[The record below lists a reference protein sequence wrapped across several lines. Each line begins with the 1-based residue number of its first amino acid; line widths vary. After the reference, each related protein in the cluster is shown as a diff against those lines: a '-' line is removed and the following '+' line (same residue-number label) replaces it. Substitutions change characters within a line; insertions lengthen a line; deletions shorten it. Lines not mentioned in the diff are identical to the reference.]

1 MTDENL
7 IDVNLKNTKRF
18 LYLILLGF
26 LFLNFLFIGYA
37 YMNHKNEYLDRF
49 KFDAKLFLNSASSVI
64 RAKYLESSR
73 FLEEFI
79 KDSYRFGILVN
90 SSKSFLL
97 SSSLK
102 LGDSLDENSDLFL
115 KSREFSSIDKIFK
128 TIPVAENS
136 LEGIFYIPIGKNV
149 LISNS
154 NFSSLG
160 LKDVRLDPIYSVPV
174 EKNSKY
180 YSRFMRI
187 DGKIYSVVSFPVR
200 DSVATLGVIG
210 ILVCFDE
217 SFDIIENQLYS
228 SLKFSSKDYN
238 FFMLDRN
245 YMPIFLNFNNLKAK
259 SFSTAYSENVLNKV
273 IAYAKKD
280 SSASQ
285 HTFNYESDFY
295 SLSFVKTD
303 DFLIQGL
310 IFNVNS
316 IPIMFKSNWVV
327 FFIFLLSS
335 FAIIFYL
342 CNTFIFS
349 LINDFNRI
357 VNYQKSK
364 SDPFNLEPPLEVKYS
379 SAIISYISSKLDSIS
394 SKSNKSF
401 EKIKFYSEDLNAY
414 LEQIETAMLNTES
427 IDSSVLAYE
436 QLRDT
441 FSRFEKSIIDILR
454 GFESVA
460 DPINDLNKHISEISS
475 NFEENVS
482 FFYTIDKNLEIFN
495 KVATT
500 NSTDIENIKSKVL
513 DLNIVFENVNKNFAD
528 LLSQTNSLQSANKL
542 LVSIS
547 AQTNMLAMNAAIE
560 AAKAGD
566 AGKSFAVVAEEIR
579 KLAINSGKYSKTI
592 KDELKTVDSIIAV
605 INSEID
611 TIYKNFIDIQ
621 DNVDSNFSRHEKV
634 DLTLAK
640 HFKEIGEFKE
650 RYLSHDT
657 KIRDAKNMYKEIFN
671 NHFFVSSKF
680 NNFSQDLKEFKVSKM
695 NLDAISSLQ
704 EYSSLMKSS
713 KDKILKIKELTQK
726 INDEIKDI
734 IF

>member
-18 LYLILLGF
+18 LYLILFGF

-90 SSKSFLL
+90 SSRSFLL

-200 DSVATLGVIG
+200 DSVAILGVIG

-273 IAYAKKD
+273 IAYTKKD

-285 HTFNYESDFY
+285 HTFNYEGDFY
-295 SLSFVKTD
+295 SLNFVKTD

-441 FSRFEKSIIDILR
+441 FSRFEKSIVDILG

-460 DPINDLNKHISEISS
+460 DPINDHNKHMSEISS

-528 LLSQTNSLQSANKL
+528 LLSQTNSLQSVNKL

>member
-18 LYLILLGF
+18 LYLILFGF
-26 LFLNFLFIGYA
+26 LFLNLLFIGYA

-441 FSRFEKSIIDILR
+441 FSRFEKSIVDILR

-460 DPINDLNKHISEISS
+460 DPINDHNKHMSEISS

>member
-7 IDVNLKNTKRF
+7 IDVNLKNTKRV
-18 LYLILLGF
+18 LYLVLFGF
-26 LFLNFLFIGYA
+26 LFLNFLFIGYS
-37 YMNHKNEYLDRF
+37 YMNYKKEYLNRF
-49 KFDAKLFLNSASSVI
+49 QFDARLFLNSVSTVI
-64 RAKYLESSR
+64 KGKYIESSR
-73 FLEEFI
+73 FLEELV

-102 LGDSLDENSDLFL
+102 FGDSLDENSDLFL
-115 KSREFSSIDKIFK
+115 KSREFGSIDKIFK
-128 TIPVAENS
+128 TIPIAENS
-136 LEGIFYIPIGKNV
+136 LEGVFYIPIGKNV
-149 LISNS
+149 LISNAD
-154 NFSSLG
+154 FSSLG
-160 LKDVRLDPIYSVPV
+160 LKDVRSDPIYSVPV

-180 YSRFMRI
+180 YSRYLII

-200 DSVATLGVIG
+200 DSVTTLGVIG
-210 ILVCFDE
+210 MLVCFDD

-228 SLKFSSKDYN
+228 SLKSSNYN

-245 YMPIFLNFNNLKAK
+245 YVPIFSNFNNLKTK
-259 SFSTAYSENVLNKV
+259 SFSKAYSENVLSKA
-273 IAYAKKD
+273 IAYTKKD
-280 SSASQ
+280 VSVSQ
-285 HTFNYESDFY
+285 HTFSYASDFY
-295 SLSFVKTD
+295 SLNFVKTG

-310 IFNVNS
+310 ILNVNS
-316 IPIMFKSNWVV
+316 IPIMFKSNWVL
-327 FFIFLLSS
+327 FFIFLLLS
-335 FAIIFYL
+335 FLIMFYL
-342 CNTFIFS
+342 CNTFVFS

-357 VNYQKSK
+357 VDYQKSK
-364 SDPFNLEPPLEVKYS
+364 SDPFSFESPLEVKYS
-379 SAIISYISSKLDSIS
+379 SAIISYIGSKLDSIS
-394 SKSNKSF
+394 SRSNESF
-401 EKIKFYSEDLNAY
+401 EKIKFYSEDLSGC
-414 LEQIETAMLNTES
+414 LEQIEAAISNTES

-441 FSRFEKSIIDILR
+441 FSKFEKSIVDILK
-454 GFESVA
+454 GFESIT
-460 DPINDLNKHISEISS
+460 DPINDHNKYMSEISS
-475 NFEENVS
+475 KFEENVS
-482 FFYTIDKNLEIFN
+482 FFYSIDKNLEIFN
-495 KVATT
+495 KIATT
-500 NSTDIENIKSKVL
+500 NSADIESIKSKVF

-528 LLSQTNSLQSANKL
+528 LLSQTNSLQSVNKL

-592 KDELKTVDSIIAV
+592 KDELKMVDSIIAV

-621 DNVDSNFSRHEKV
+621 DNVDNNFSRHEKV

-671 NHFFVSSKF
+671 NHFFVSGKF
-680 NNFSQDLKEFKVSKM
+680 NNFSQDLKELKVSKM
-695 NLDAISSLQ
+695 NLDAVSSLQ
-704 EYSSLMKSS
+704 EYSSLIKSS
-713 KDKILKIKELTQK
+713 KGKILKTKELIQK
-726 INDEIKDI
+726 INNEIKDI
-734 IF
+734 LF

>member
-18 LYLILLGF
+18 LYLVLFVFILF
-26 LFLNFLFIGYA
+26 NFLFIGYA
-37 YMNHKNEYLDRF
+37 YINHKNEYLDRF
-49 KFDAKLFLNSASSVI
+49 DLDAKLFLNSVSAVI
-64 RAKYLESSR
+64 KAKYLESSR
-73 FLEEFI
+73 FLEELV

-102 LGDSLDENSDLFL
+102 FGDSLDENSDLFL
-115 KSREFSSIDKIFK
+115 RSREFSSIDKIFK

-136 LEGIFYIPIGKNV
+136 LEGIFFIPIGKNV

-160 LKDVRLDPIYSVPV
+160 LKDIRLDPIYSVPV

-180 YSRFMRI
+180 YSRYMRI

-217 SFDIIENQLYS
+217 PLDIIENQLFS
-228 SLKFSSKDYN
+228 SLKLSSKDYN

-245 YMPIFLNFNNLKAK
+245 YMPIFLNFNNLNSK
-259 SFSTAYSENVLNKV
+259 SFSAAYSDNVLSKV
-273 IAYAKKD
+273 ISYTKKD
-280 SSASQ
+280 SSVTRR
-285 HTFNYESDFY
+285 TFNYASDFY
-295 SLSFVKTD
+295 SLNFVKTD

-316 IPIMFKSNWVV
+316 IPIVFKSNWIV

-335 FAIIFYL
+335 FVIVLYL
-342 CNTFIFS
+342 CNTFVFS

-357 VNYQKSK
+357 VDYQKSK
-364 SDPFNLEPPLEVKYS
+364 SDPFSLEPTLEVKYS
-379 SAIISYISSKLDSIS
+379 STIVSYISSKLDNLSA
-394 SKSNKSF
+394 KSNKSF
-401 EKIKFYSEDLNAY
+401 ENIKFYSKDLNNY
-414 LEQIETAMLNTES
+414 LEQIETTVLNTES

-436 QLRDT
+436 QLKDT
-441 FSRFEKSIIDILR
+441 FSRFEKSIVDILK
-454 GFESVA
+454 GFESVT
-460 DPINDLNKHISEISS
+460 DPINDLNKYILEISS

-482 FFYTIDKNLEIFN
+482 FFYSIDKNLEIFN
-495 KVATT
+495 KVATI
-500 NSTDIENIKSKVL
+500 NSSDIENIKSKVF

-592 KDELKTVDSIIAV
+592 KDELKTVDGIIAA

-640 HFKEIGEFKE
+640 HFKEIGEFKD
-650 RYLSHDT
+650 RYLSYDT

-671 NHFFVSSKF
+671 NHFFISGKF

-695 NLDAISSLQ
+695 NLDALNSLQ
-704 EYSSLMKSS
+704 EYSSLVKSS
-713 KDKILKIKELTQK
+713 KDKIFKIKELIQK

-734 IF
+734 LF

>member
-18 LYLILLGF
+18 LYIVLFGF
-26 LFLNFLFIGYA
+26 LIFNFIFIGYS
-37 YMNHKNEYLDRF
+37 YVNYKNEYLDRF
-49 KFDAKLFLNSASSVI
+49 KFDTKLFLDSVSTVI
-64 RAKYLESSR
+64 KSKYLESSR
-73 FLEEFI
+73 FLEELV

-102 LGDSLDENSDLFL
+102 FGDSLDENSDLFL
-115 KSREFSSIDKIFK
+115 KSREFSAIDKIFK
-128 TIPVAENS
+128 TIPIAENS

-180 YSRFMRI
+180 YSRYIRI

-200 DSVATLGVIG
+200 NSVATLGVIG
-210 ILVCFDE
+210 ILICFDE
-217 SFDIIENQLYS
+217 LFDSIENQLYY
-228 SLKFSSKDYN
+228 SLKSSNKNYN

-245 YMPIFLNFNNLKAK
+245 YMPIFLNFNNLKDK
-259 SFSTAYSENVLNKV
+259 SFSTSYSENVLGRV

-280 SSASQ
+280 FSVSQ
-285 HTFNYESDFY
+285 YTFNYENDFY
-295 SLSFVKTD
+295 FLNFVKID
-303 DFLIQGL
+303 DFLVQGL
-310 IFNVNS
+310 ILNSNS
-316 IPIMFKSNWVV
+316 IPIMFKSNWIV
-327 FFIFLLSS
+327 FSMFLLSS
-335 FAIIFYL
+335 FAIMFYL

-349 LINDFNRI
+349 LINDFNKI
-357 VNYQKSK
+357 VEYQKSK
-364 SDPFNLEPPLEVKYS
+364 NDPFRLDPPLEVKYS
-379 SAIISYISSKLDSIS
+379 SAIISYISSKLDSLY
-394 SKSNKSF
+394 SKSNESF
-401 EKIKFYSEDLNAY
+401 EKIKFYSEDVNDY
-414 LEQIETAMLNTES
+414 LKQIEAAILNTES
-427 IDSSVLAYE
+427 IDASVTAYE

-441 FSRFEKSIIDILR
+441 FSRFEKSIIDISK
-454 GFESVA
+454 GFEAVV
-460 DPINDLNKHISEISS
+460 DPINDHNKHMSEISS

-482 FFYTIDKNLEIFN
+482 FFYSIDKNLEIFN
-495 KVATT
+495 KVAIT
-500 NSTDIENIKSKVL
+500 NSADIENIKSKVF

-528 LLSQTNSLQSANKL
+528 LLSQTNSLQSVNKL

-592 KDELKTVDSIIAV
+592 KDELKTVDGIIAI

-611 TIYKNFIDIQ
+611 TIYKNFMDIQ
-621 DNVDSNFSRHEKV
+621 DNVDGNFSRHEKV

-680 NNFSQDLKEFKVSKM
+680 NNFSQDLKEFEVSKM

-704 EYSSLMKSS
+704 KYSSLVKSC
-713 KDKILKIKELTQK
+713 KDKILKTKELIQK

-734 IF
+734 LF

>member
-18 LYLILLGF
+18 LYVVLFGF
-26 LFLNFLFIGYA
+26 IIFNFIFIGYS
-37 YMNHKNEYLDRF
+37 YVNYKNEYLDRF
-49 KFDAKLFLNSASSVI
+49 KFDAKLFLNSVSTVI
-64 RAKYLESSR
+64 KSKYLESSR
-73 FLEEFI
+73 FLEELV

-102 LGDSLDENSDLFL
+102 FGDSLDENSDLFL
-115 KSREFSSIDKIFK
+115 KSREFSAIDKIFK
-128 TIPVAENS
+128 TIPVSENS

-180 YSRFMRI
+180 YSRYMRI

-200 DSVATLGVIG
+200 NSVTTLGVIG
-210 ILVCFDE
+210 ILICFDE
-217 SFDIIENQLYS
+217 LFDSIENQLYS
-228 SLKFSSKDYN
+228 SLKSSNKNYN

-245 YMPIFLNFNNLKAK
+245 YMPIFLNFNNLKDK
-259 SFSTAYSENVLNKV
+259 SFSTSYSENVLSKV

-280 SSASQ
+280 SSVSQ
-285 HTFNYESDFY
+285 YTFNYESDFY
-295 SLSFVKTD
+295 LLDFVKTD

-310 IFNVNS
+310 ILNANS
-316 IPIMFKSNWVV
+316 IPIMFKSNWIV
-327 FFIFLLSS
+327 FSIFLLTS

-349 LINDFNRI
+349 LINDFNKI
-357 VNYQKSK
+357 VEYQKLK
-364 SDPFNLEPPLEVKYS
+364 NDPFRLDSPLEVKYS
-379 SAIISYISSKLDSIS
+379 SAIISYISSKLDRLS
-394 SKSNKSF
+394 SKNNESF
-401 EKIKFYSEDLNAY
+401 EKIKFYSEDVNDY
-414 LEQIETAMLNTES
+414 LKQIEAAILNTES
-427 IDSSVLAYE
+427 IDASVVAYE

-441 FSRFEKSIIDILR
+441 FSRFEKSIVDISK
-454 GFESVA
+454 GFEAVV
-460 DPINDLNKHISEISS
+460 DPINDHNKHMSEISS

-482 FFYTIDKNLEIFN
+482 FFYSIDKNLEIFN

-500 NSTDIENIKSKVL
+500 NSADIENIKSKVF
-513 DLNIVFENVNKNFAD
+513 DLNVVFENVNKNFAD

-592 KDELKTVDSIIAV
+592 KDELKTVDGIIAL

-611 TIYKNFIDIQ
+611 TIYKNFMDIQ
-621 DNVDSNFSRHEKV
+621 DNVDGNFSRHEKV

-680 NNFSQDLKEFKVSKM
+680 NNFSQDLKEFEVSKM
-695 NLDAISSLQ
+695 NLEAISSLQ
-704 EYSSLMKSS
+704 EYSSLVKSC
-713 KDKILKIKELTQK
+713 KDKILKTKELIQK

-734 IF
+734 LF

>member
-1 MTDENL
+1 
-7 IDVNLKNTKRF
+7 
-18 LYLILLGF
+18 
-26 LFLNFLFIGYA
+26 
-37 YMNHKNEYLDRF
+37 MNHKNEYLDRF

-441 FSRFEKSIIDILR
+441 FSRFEKSIVDILR

-460 DPINDLNKHISEISS
+460 DPINDHNKHMSEISS

>member
-18 LYLILLGF
+18 LYIVLFGF
-26 LFLNFLFIGYA
+26 LIFNFIFIGYS
-37 YMNHKNEYLDRF
+37 YVNYKNEYLDRF
-49 KFDAKLFLNSASSVI
+49 KFDTKLFLDSVSTVI
-64 RAKYLESSR
+64 KSKYLESSR
-73 FLEEFI
+73 FLEELV

-102 LGDSLDENSDLFL
+102 FGDSLDENSDLFL
-115 KSREFSSIDKIFK
+115 KSREFSAIDKIFK
-128 TIPVAENS
+128 TIPIAKNS

-180 YSRFMRI
+180 YSRYMRI
-187 DGKIYSVVSFPVR
+187 DGKIYSVVSFPVK

-210 ILVCFDE
+210 ILICFDE
-217 SFDIIENQLYS
+217 LFDGIENQLYY
-228 SLKFSSKDYN
+228 SLKSSNKNYN

-245 YMPIFLNFNNLKAK
+245 YMPIFLNFNNLKDK
-259 SFSTAYSENVLNKV
+259 SFSTSYSENVLGKV

-280 SSASQ
+280 FSVSQ
-285 HTFNYESDFY
+285 YTFNYENDFY
-295 SLSFVKTD
+295 FLDFVKID
-303 DFLIQGL
+303 DFLVQGL
-310 IFNVNS
+310 ILNANS
-316 IPIMFKSNWVV
+316 IPIMFKSNWIV
-327 FFIFLLSS
+327 FSMFLLSS
-335 FAIIFYL
+335 FAIMFYL

-349 LINDFNRI
+349 LINDFNKI
-357 VNYQKSK
+357 VEYQKSK
-364 SDPFNLEPPLEVKYS
+364 NDPFRLDSPLEVKYS
-379 SAIISYISSKLDSIS
+379 SAIISYISSKLDSLY
-394 SKSNKSF
+394 SKSNESF
-401 EKIKFYSEDLNAY
+401 EKIKFYSEDVNDY
-414 LEQIETAMLNTES
+414 LKQIEAAILNTES
-427 IDSSVLAYE
+427 IDASVTAYE

-441 FSRFEKSIIDILR
+441 FSRFEKSIVDISK
-454 GFESVA
+454 GFEAVV
-460 DPINDLNKHISEISS
+460 DPINDHNKHMSEISS
-475 NFEENVS
+475 NFEENVN
-482 FFYTIDKNLEIFN
+482 FFYSIDKNLEIFN
-495 KVATT
+495 KVAIT
-500 NSTDIENIKSKVL
+500 NSADIENIKSKVF

-528 LLSQTNSLQSANKL
+528 LLSQTNSLQSVNKL

-592 KDELKTVDSIIAV
+592 KDELKTVDGIIAI

-611 TIYKNFIDIQ
+611 TIYKNFMDIQ
-621 DNVDSNFSRHEKV
+621 DNVDGNFSRHEKV

-680 NNFSQDLKEFKVSKM
+680 NNFSQDLKEFEVSKM

-704 EYSSLMKSS
+704 KYSSLVKSC
-713 KDKILKIKELTQK
+713 KDKILKTKELIQK

-734 IF
+734 LF

>member
-18 LYLILLGF
+18 LYIVLFGF
-26 LFLNFLFIGYA
+26 LIFNFIFIGYS
-37 YMNHKNEYLDRF
+37 YVNYKNEYLDRF
-49 KFDAKLFLNSASSVI
+49 KFDTKLFLDSVSTVI
-64 RAKYLESSR
+64 KSKYLESSR
-73 FLEEFI
+73 FLEELV

-102 LGDSLDENSDLFL
+102 FGDSLDENSDLFL
-115 KSREFSSIDKIFK
+115 KSREFSAIDKIFK
-128 TIPVAENS
+128 TIPIAENS

-180 YSRFMRI
+180 YSRYIRI

-210 ILVCFDE
+210 ILICFDE
-217 SFDIIENQLYS
+217 LFDSIENQLYY
-228 SLKFSSKDYN
+228 SLKSSNKNYN

-245 YMPIFLNFNNLKAK
+245 YMPIFLNFNNLKDK
-259 SFSTAYSENVLNKV
+259 SFSTSYSENVLGKV

-280 SSASQ
+280 FSVSKY
-285 HTFNYESDFY
+285 TFNYENDFY
-295 SLSFVKTD
+295 FLDFVKID
-303 DFLIQGL
+303 DFLVQGL
-310 IFNVNS
+310 ILNANS
-316 IPIMFKSNWVV
+316 IPIMFKSNWIV
-327 FFIFLLSS
+327 FSIFLLSS
-335 FAIIFYL
+335 FAIMFYL

-349 LINDFNRI
+349 LINDFNKI
-357 VNYQKSK
+357 VEYQKSK
-364 SDPFNLEPPLEVKYS
+364 NDPFRLDSPLEVKYS
-379 SAIISYISSKLDSIS
+379 SAIISYISSKLDSLY
-394 SKSNKSF
+394 SKSNESF
-401 EKIKFYSEDLNAY
+401 EKIKFYSEDMNDCLK
-414 LEQIETAMLNTES
+414 QIEAAILNTES
-427 IDSSVLAYE
+427 IDASVTAYE

-441 FSRFEKSIIDILR
+441 FSRFEKSIVDISK
-454 GFESVA
+454 GFEAVV
-460 DPINDLNKHISEISS
+460 DPINDHNKHMSEISS

-482 FFYTIDKNLEIFN
+482 FFYSIDKNLEIFN
-495 KVATT
+495 KVAIT
-500 NSTDIENIKSKVL
+500 NSADIENIKSKVF

-528 LLSQTNSLQSANKL
+528 LLSQTNSLQSVNKL

-592 KDELKTVDSIIAV
+592 KDELKTVDGIIAI

-611 TIYKNFIDIQ
+611 TIYKNFMDIQ
-621 DNVDSNFSRHEKV
+621 DNVDGNFSRHEKV

-680 NNFSQDLKEFKVSKM
+680 NNFSQDLKEFEVSKM

-704 EYSSLMKSS
+704 KYSSLVKSC
-713 KDKILKIKELTQK
+713 KDKILKTKELIQK

-734 IF
+734 LF

>member
-18 LYLILLGF
+18 LYLILFGF

-37 YMNHKNEYLDRF
+37 YINHKNEYLDRF

-174 EKNSKY
+174 EKNFKY

-187 DGKIYSVVSFPVR
+187 DGKIYSIVSFPVR
-200 DSVATLGVIG
+200 DSVATFGVIG

-273 IAYAKKD
+273 IAYTKKD

-364 SDPFNLEPPLEVKYS
+364 SDPFNLEPSLEVKYS

-441 FSRFEKSIIDILR
+441 FSRFEKSIVDILR
-454 GFESVA
+454 GFESIA
-460 DPINDLNKHISEISS
+460 DPINDHNKHMSEISS

-680 NNFSQDLKEFKVSKM
+680 NNFSQDLKEFKVSKI

>member
-18 LYLILLGF
+18 LYLILFGF

-174 EKNSKY
+174 EKNFKY

-187 DGKIYSVVSFPVR
+187 DGKIYSIVSFPVR

-273 IAYAKKD
+273 IAYTKKD

-285 HTFNYESDFY
+285 YTFNYESDFY

-414 LEQIETAMLNTES
+414 LEQIETSMLNTES

-441 FSRFEKSIIDILR
+441 FSRFEKSIVDILR

-460 DPINDLNKHISEISS
+460 DPINDHNKHMSEISS

-495 KVATT
+495 KVAIT

-695 NLDAISSLQ
+695 NLDAITSLQ

-713 KDKILKIKELTQK
+713 KDKILKIKELIQK

>member
-7 IDVNLKNTKRF
+7 IDVNLKSTKRF
-18 LYLILLGF
+18 LYILLFGF

-49 KFDAKLFLNSASSVI
+49 KFDAKLFLNSVSAVI
-64 RAKYLESSR
+64 KAKYSESSR
-73 FLEEFI
+73 FLEELI

-97 SSSLK
+97 SSGLK

-160 LKDVRLDPIYSVPV
+160 LKDIRLDPIYSVPV
-174 EKNSKY
+174 EKNTKY
-180 YSRFMRI
+180 YSRYMRI

-210 ILVCFDE
+210 ILVCFDDP
-217 SFDIIENQLYS
+217 FDIIENQLYS

-238 FFMLDRN
+238 FFMFDRN
-245 YMPIFLNFNNLKAK
+245 YMPIFLNFNNLKPK
-259 SFSTAYSENVLNKV
+259 SFSTVYSENVLSKV
-273 IAYAKKD
+273 IAYTKKD
-280 SSASQ
+280 SSSFQ
-285 HTFNYESDFY
+285 HTFNYGSDSY

-310 IFNVNS
+310 VFNVNS
-316 IPIMFKSNWVV
+316 IPIMFKSNWIV
-327 FFIFLLSS
+327 FFIFLLLS
-335 FAIIFYL
+335 FAVMFYL

-349 LINDFNRI
+349 LINDFNKI
-357 VNYQKSK
+357 VDYQKSK
-364 SDPFNLEPPLEVKYS
+364 SDPFSLESPSNVKYS
-379 SAIISYISSKLDSIS
+379 SAIMSYISSKLDSLS
-394 SKSNKSF
+394 SKSNESF
-401 EKIKFYSEDLNAY
+401 EKIKFYSEDLNDY
-414 LEQIETAMLNTES
+414 LEQIETAILNTES

-441 FSRFEKSIIDILR
+441 FSKFEKSIVDILK

-460 DPINDLNKHISEISS
+460 DPINDHNKHMSEISS

-482 FFYTIDKNLEIFN
+482 FFYNIDKNLEIFN
-495 KVATT
+495 KVSTT
-500 NSTDIENIKSKVL
+500 NSADIENIKSKVF

-579 KLAINSGKYSKTI
+579 RLAINSGKYSKTI
-592 KDELKTVDSIIAV
+592 KDELKTVDGIIAA

-634 DLTLAK
+634 DLTLAR

-680 NNFSQDLKEFKVSKM
+680 NNFSQDLKEFKASNM
-695 NLDAISSLQ
+695 NLDAVSSLK
-704 EYSSLMKSS
+704 EYSSLVKSS
-713 KDKILKIKELTQK
+713 KDKILKTKELIQK
-726 INDEIKDI
+726 INNEIKDVL
-734 IF
+734 F

>member
-18 LYLILLGF
+18 LYVVLFGF
-26 LFLNFLFIGYA
+26 IIFNFIFIGYS
-37 YMNHKNEYLDRF
+37 YVNYKNEYLDRF
-49 KFDAKLFLNSASSVI
+49 KFDAKLFLNSVSTVI
-64 RAKYLESSR
+64 KSKYLESSR
-73 FLEEFI
+73 FLEELV

-102 LGDSLDENSDLFL
+102 FGDSLDENSDLFL
-115 KSREFSSIDKIFK
+115 KSREFSAIDKIFK
-128 TIPVAENS
+128 TIPVSENS

-180 YSRFMRI
+180 YSRYMRI

-200 DSVATLGVIG
+200 NSVTTLGVIG
-210 ILVCFDE
+210 ILICFDE
-217 SFDIIENQLYS
+217 LFDNIENQLYS
-228 SLKFSSKDYN
+228 SLKSSNKNYN
-238 FFMLDRN
+238 FFMLDRS
-245 YMPIFLNFNNLKAK
+245 YMPIFLNFNNLKDK
-259 SFSTAYSENVLNKV
+259 SFSTSYSENVLSKV

-280 SSASQ
+280 SSVSQ
-285 HTFNYESDFY
+285 YTFNYESDFY
-295 SLSFVKTD
+295 LLDFVKTD

-310 IFNVNS
+310 ILNANS
-316 IPIMFKSNWVV
+316 IPIMFKSNWIV
-327 FFIFLLSS
+327 FSIFLLTS

-349 LINDFNRI
+349 LINDFNKI
-357 VNYQKSK
+357 VEYQKLK
-364 SDPFNLEPPLEVKYS
+364 NDPFRLDSPLEVKYS
-379 SAIISYISSKLDSIS
+379 SAIISYISSKLDRLS
-394 SKSNKSF
+394 SKNNESF
-401 EKIKFYSEDLNAY
+401 EKIKFYSEDVNDY
-414 LEQIETAMLNTES
+414 LKQIEAAILNTES
-427 IDSSVLAYE
+427 IDASVVAYE

-441 FSRFEKSIIDILR
+441 FSRFEKSIVDISK
-454 GFESVA
+454 GFEAVV
-460 DPINDLNKHISEISS
+460 DPINDHNKHMSEISS

-482 FFYTIDKNLEIFN
+482 FFYSIDKNLEIFN

-500 NSTDIENIKSKVL
+500 NSADIENIKSKVF
-513 DLNIVFENVNKNFAD
+513 DLNVVFENVNKNFAD

-592 KDELKTVDSIIAV
+592 KDELKTVDGIIAL

-611 TIYKNFIDIQ
+611 TIYKNFMDIQ
-621 DNVDSNFSRHEKV
+621 DNVDGNFSRHEKV

-680 NNFSQDLKEFKVSKM
+680 NNFSQDLKEFEVSKM
-695 NLDAISSLQ
+695 NLEAISSLQ
-704 EYSSLMKSS
+704 EYSSLVKSC
-713 KDKILKIKELTQK
+713 KDKILKTKELIQK

-734 IF
+734 LF

>member
-18 LYLILLGF
+18 LYLVLFGF

-49 KFDAKLFLNSASSVI
+49 KFDSKLFLNSVSAVI
-64 RAKYLESSR
+64 KAKYSESSR
-73 FLEEFI
+73 FLEELVR
-79 KDSYRFGILVN
+79 DSYRFGILVN

-115 KSREFSSIDKIFK
+115 RSREFSSIDKIFK
-128 TIPVAENS
+128 TIPLVEDS

-180 YSRFMRI
+180 YSRYMQI
-187 DGKIYSVVSFPVR
+187 DGKIYSIISFPVR
-200 DSVATLGVIG
+200 DSVSTLGVIG
-210 ILVCFDE
+210 ILICFDE
-217 SFDIIENQLYS
+217 SLDIIENQLYS
-228 SLKFSSKDYN
+228 SFKFGSKNYN

-245 YMPIFLNFNNLKAK
+245 YIPIFLNLNNLQAK
-259 SFSTAYSENVLNKV
+259 SFSTAYSENFLSKV

-280 SSASQ
+280 SSSSQ
-285 HTFNYESDFY
+285 YTFNYERDFY
-295 SLSFVKTD
+295 SLNFVKTD
-303 DFLIQGL
+303 DFLTQGL
-310 IFNVNS
+310 ILNVNS
-316 IPIMFKSNWVV
+316 IPIMFKSNWVIFV
-327 FFIFLLSS
+327 AFLLLS

-342 CNTFIFS
+342 CNTFVFS

-357 VNYQKSK
+357 VDYQKSK
-364 SDPFNLEPPLEVKYS
+364 SDPFSLESPLVVKYS
-379 SAIISYISSKLDSIS
+379 SSIISYISSKLDNLS
-394 SKSNKSF
+394 SKSNESF
-401 EKIKFYSEDLNAY
+401 EKIKFYSEDLNEY
-414 LEQIETAMLNTES
+414 LGQIETAISNTES
-427 IDSSVLAYE
+427 IDSSILVYE

-441 FSRFEKSIIDILR
+441 FSRFEKSIVDILK
-454 GFESVA
+454 GFESIT
-460 DPINDLNKHISEISS
+460 DPINDHNKYISEISS
-475 NFEENVS
+475 NFEESVS
-482 FFYTIDKNLEIFN
+482 FFYSIDKNLEIFN
-495 KVATT
+495 KVATI
-500 NSTDIENIKSKVL
+500 NSTDIENIKSKVF

-528 LLSQTNSLQSANKL
+528 LLSQTNSLQSVNKL

-621 DNVDSNFSRHEKV
+621 DNVDNNFSRHEKV

-671 NHFFVSSKF
+671 NHYFVSGKF

-695 NLDAISSLQ
+695 NLDAVSSLQ
-704 EYSSLMKSS
+704 EYSSLAKSS
-713 KDKILKIKELTQK
+713 KDKILKTKELIQK

-734 IF
+734 LF

>member
-7 IDVNLKNTKRF
+7 IDINLKNTKRF
-18 LYLILLGF
+18 LYLVLFGF
-26 LFLNFLFIGYA
+26 LFFNFLFIGYT
-37 YMNHKNEYLDRF
+37 YINHKNEYLDRF
-49 KFDAKLFLNSASSVI
+49 KFDSKLFLNSVSTVI
-64 RAKYLESSR
+64 KAKYLESFR
-73 FLEEFI
+73 FLEELI

-90 SSKSFLL
+90 SSNSFLL

-128 TIPVAENS
+128 TIPLAEDS
-136 LEGIFYIPIGKNV
+136 LEGVFYIPIGKNV

-180 YSRFMRI
+180 YSRYMQI
-187 DGKIYSVVSFPVR
+187 DGKIYSVLSFPVR

-217 SFDIIENQLYS
+217 LLDIIENQLYS
-228 SLKFSSKDYN
+228 SIKFSSKNYN

-245 YMPIFLNFNNLKAK
+245 YMPIFLNFNNLQTK
-259 SFSTAYSENVLNKV
+259 SFSKAYNENFLSKV
-273 IAYAKKD
+273 IAYVKKD
-280 SSASQ
+280 SSSSQ
-285 HTFNYESDFY
+285 YTFNYERDFY
-295 SLSFVKTD
+295 SLNFVKTD
-303 DFLIQGL
+303 DFLTQGL
-310 IFNVNS
+310 ILNVNS
-316 IPIMFKSNWVV
+316 IPIMFKSNWVI
-327 FFIFLLSS
+327 FFVFLLLS
-335 FAIIFYL
+335 FAIMFYL
-342 CNTFIFS
+342 CKTFVFS
-349 LINDFNRI
+349 LINDFNKI
-357 VNYQKSK
+357 VDYQKSK
-364 SDPFNLEPPLEVKYS
+364 SDLFGLESPLEVKYS
-379 SAIISYISSKLDSIS
+379 SSIISYISSKLDNLSY
-394 SKSNKSF
+394 KSNESF
-401 EKIKFYSEDLNAY
+401 EKIKFYSEDLNEY
-414 LEQIETAMLNTES
+414 LEQIETAISNTES
-427 IDSSVLAYE
+427 IDSSILVYE

-441 FSRFEKSIIDILR
+441 FSRFEKSIVDILK
-454 GFESVA
+454 GFESIA
-460 DPINDLNKHISEISS
+460 DPINDHNRYISEISS
-475 NFEENVS
+475 SFEENVS
-482 FFYTIDKNLEIFN
+482 FFYSIDKNLEIFN
-495 KVATT
+495 KAATI
-500 NSTDIENIKSKVL
+500 NSTDIENIKSKVF

-528 LLSQTNSLQSANKL
+528 LLSQTNSLQSVNKL

-592 KDELKTVDSIIAV
+592 KDELKTVDSIISV

-621 DNVDSNFSRHEKV
+621 DNVDNNFSRHEKV

-650 RYLSHDT
+650 RYLSYDT
-657 KIRDAKNMYKEIFN
+657 KIRDAKNMYKEVFN
-671 NHFFVSSKF
+671 NHYFISSKF

-695 NLDAISSLQ
+695 NLDVVSSLQ
-704 EYSSLMKSS
+704 EYSSLVKFS
-713 KDKILKIKELTQK
+713 KDKILKTKELIQK

-734 IF
+734 LF

>member
-1 MTDENL
+1 MTDKNL

-18 LYLILLGF
+18 LYLILFGF

-37 YMNHKNEYLDRF
+37 YINHKNEYLDRF

-273 IAYAKKD
+273 IAYTKKD

-295 SLSFVKTD
+295 SLSFAKAD

-310 IFNVNS
+310 IFNVDS

-441 FSRFEKSIIDILR
+441 FSRFEKSIVDILR

-460 DPINDLNKHISEISS
+460 DPINDHNKHMSEISS

-695 NLDAISSLQ
+695 NLDAINSLQ

>member
-18 LYLILLGF
+18 LYVVLFGF
-26 LFLNFLFIGYA
+26 IIFNFIFIGYS
-37 YMNHKNEYLDRF
+37 YVNYKNEYLDRF
-49 KFDAKLFLNSASSVI
+49 KFDAKLFLNSVSTVI
-64 RAKYLESSR
+64 KSKYLESSR
-73 FLEEFI
+73 FLEELV

-102 LGDSLDENSDLFL
+102 FGDSLDENSDLFL
-115 KSREFSSIDKIFK
+115 KSREFSAIDKIFK
-128 TIPVAENS
+128 TIPVSENS

-180 YSRFMRI
+180 YSRYMRI

-200 DSVATLGVIG
+200 NSVTTLGVIG
-210 ILVCFDE
+210 ILICFDE
-217 SFDIIENQLYS
+217 LFDSIENQLYS
-228 SLKFSSKDYN
+228 SLKSSNKNYN

-245 YMPIFLNFNNLKAK
+245 YMPIFLNFNNLKDK
-259 SFSTAYSENVLNKV
+259 SFSTSYSENVLSKV

-280 SSASQ
+280 SSVSQ
-285 HTFNYESDFY
+285 YTFNYESDFY
-295 SLSFVKTD
+295 FLDFVKTD

-310 IFNVNS
+310 ILNSNS
-316 IPIMFKSNWVV
+316 IPIMFKSNWIV
-327 FFIFLLSS
+327 FSIFLLTS

-349 LINDFNRI
+349 LINDFNKI
-357 VNYQKSK
+357 VEYQKLK
-364 SDPFNLEPPLEVKYS
+364 NDPFRLDSPLEVKYS
-379 SAIISYISSKLDSIS
+379 SAIISYISSKLDRLS
-394 SKSNKSF
+394 SKNNESF
-401 EKIKFYSEDLNAY
+401 EKIKFYSEDVNDY
-414 LEQIETAMLNTES
+414 LKQIEAAILNTES
-427 IDSSVLAYE
+427 IDASVVAYE

-441 FSRFEKSIIDILR
+441 FSRFEKSIIDISK
-454 GFESVA
+454 GFEAVV
-460 DPINDLNKHISEISS
+460 DPINDHNKHMSEISS

-482 FFYTIDKNLEIFN
+482 FFYSIDKNLEIFN

-500 NSTDIENIKSKVL
+500 NSADIENIKSKVF
-513 DLNIVFENVNKNFAD
+513 DLNVVFENVNKNFAD

-592 KDELKTVDSIIAV
+592 KDELKTVDGIIAL

-611 TIYKNFIDIQ
+611 TIYKNFMDIQ
-621 DNVDSNFSRHEKV
+621 DNVDGNFSRHEKV

-650 RYLSHDT
+650 RYLSYDT

-680 NNFSQDLKEFKVSKM
+680 NNFSQDLKEFEVSKM
-695 NLDAISSLQ
+695 NLEAISSLQ
-704 EYSSLMKSS
+704 EYSSLVKSC
-713 KDKILKIKELTQK
+713 KDKILKTKELIQK

-734 IF
+734 LF

>member
-18 LYLILLGF
+18 LYLVLFGF

-49 KFDAKLFLNSASSVI
+49 KFDSKLFLNSVSAVI
-64 RAKYLESSR
+64 KAKYSESSR
-73 FLEEFI
+73 FLEELI

-102 LGDSLDENSDLFL
+102 LGDNLDENSDLFL

-128 TIPVAENS
+128 TIPLANDS

-160 LKDVRLDPIYSVPV
+160 LKDIRLDPIYSVPV
-174 EKNSKY
+174 EKNSKH
-180 YSRFMRI
+180 YSRYMQI

-210 ILVCFDE
+210 ILLCFDE
-217 SFDIIENQLYS
+217 SLDIIENQLYS
-228 SLKFSSKDYN
+228 SLKFGSKNYN

-245 YMPIFLNFNNLKAK
+245 YMPIFLNFNNLQAK
-259 SFSTAYSENVLNKV
+259 PFSTAYGENFLSKV
-273 IAYAKKD
+273 IAYVKKD
-280 SSASQ
+280 SSGSQ
-285 HTFNYESDFY
+285 YTFNYGRDFY
-295 SLSFVKTD
+295 SLNFVKTD
-303 DFLIQGL
+303 DFLTQGL
-310 IFNVNS
+310 ILNVNS
-316 IPIMFKSNWVV
+316 IPIMFKSNWVI
-327 FFIFLLSS
+327 FFMLLLLSFS
-335 FAIIFYL
+335 IMFYL
-342 CNTFIFS
+342 CNTFVFS

-357 VNYQKSK
+357 VAYQKSK
-364 SDPFNLEPPLEVKYS
+364 SDPFSLEPPLKVKYS
-379 SAIISYISSKLDSIS
+379 SSIISYISSKLDNLS
-394 SKSNKSF
+394 SKSNESF
-401 EKIKFYSEDLNAY
+401 EKIKFYSEDLNEY
-414 LEQIETAMLNTES
+414 LEQIETAVSNTES
-427 IDSSVLAYE
+427 IDSSILVYE
-436 QLRDT
+436 QLGDT
-441 FSRFEKSIIDILR
+441 FSRFEKSIADILK
-454 GFESVA
+454 GFESIT
-460 DPINDLNKHISEISS
+460 DPINDHNKYISEISS

-482 FFYTIDKNLEIFN
+482 FFYSIDKNLEIFN
-495 KVATT
+495 KVATI
-500 NSTDIENIKSKVL
+500 NSTDIENIKSKVF

-528 LLSQTNSLQSANKL
+528 LLSQTNSLQSVNKL

-621 DNVDSNFSRHEKV
+621 DNVDNNFSRHEKV

-671 NHFFVSSKF
+671 NHYFISSKF

-695 NLDAISSLQ
+695 NLDAVSSLQ
-704 EYSSLMKSS
+704 EYSSLVKSS
-713 KDKILKIKELTQK
+713 KDKILKTKQLIQK

-734 IF
+734 LF

>member
-18 LYLILLGF
+18 LYIVLFGF
-26 LFLNFLFIGYA
+26 IIFNFIFIGYS
-37 YMNHKNEYLDRF
+37 YVNYKNEYLDRF
-49 KFDAKLFLNSASSVI
+49 KFDAKLFLNSMSTVI
-64 RAKYLESSR
+64 KSKYLESSR
-73 FLEEFI
+73 FLEELV

-102 LGDSLDENSDLFL
+102 FGDSLDENSDLFL
-115 KSREFSSIDKIFK
+115 KSREFGAIDKIFK

-160 LKDVRLDPIYSVPV
+160 LKDIRLDPIYSVPV

-180 YSRFMRI
+180 YSRYMRI

-210 ILVCFDE
+210 ILICFDE
-217 SFDIIENQLYS
+217 LFDSIENQLYS
-228 SLKFSSKDYN
+228 SLKSSNKNYN

-245 YMPIFLNFNNLKAK
+245 YMPIFLNFNNLKDK
-259 SFSTAYSENVLNKV
+259 SFSTSYSENVLSKV

-280 SSASQ
+280 SSISQ
-285 HTFNYESDFY
+285 YTFNYESDFY
-295 SLSFVKTD
+295 FLDFVKID

-310 IFNVNS
+310 ILNANS
-316 IPIMFKSNWVV
+316 IPIMFKSNWIV
-327 FFIFLLSS
+327 FSIFLLTS

-349 LINDFNRI
+349 LINDFNKI
-357 VNYQKSK
+357 VEYQKSK
-364 SDPFNLEPPLEVKYS
+364 NDPFRLDFPLKVKYS
-379 SAIISYISSKLDSIS
+379 SAIISYISSKLDSLS
-394 SKSNKSF
+394 SKSNESF
-401 EKIKFYSEDLNAY
+401 EKIKFYSEDVNDY
-414 LEQIETAMLNTES
+414 LKQIEAAILNTES
-427 IDSSVLAYE
+427 IDASVVAYE

-441 FSRFEKSIIDILR
+441 FYRFEKSIVDISK
-454 GFESVA
+454 GFEAVV
-460 DPINDLNKHISEISS
+460 DPINDHNKHMSEISS

-482 FFYTIDKNLEIFN
+482 FFYSIDKNLEIFN
-495 KVATT
+495 KVATI
-500 NSTDIENIKSKVL
+500 NSADIENIKSKVF

-592 KDELKTVDSIIAV
+592 KDELKTVDGIIAV

-611 TIYKNFIDIQ
+611 TIYKNFMDIQ
-621 DNVDSNFSRHEKV
+621 DNVDGNFSRHEKV

-680 NNFSQDLKEFKVSKM
+680 NNFSQDLKEFEVSKM

-704 EYSSLMKSS
+704 EYSSLVKSC
-713 KDKILKIKELTQK
+713 KDKILKTKELIQK

-734 IF
+734 LF

>member
-1 MTDENL
+1 MTDEKL
-7 IDVNLKNTKRF
+7 IDANLKNTKRF
-18 LYLILLGF
+18 LYLVLLGF
-26 LFLNFLFIGYA
+26 LFLNFLFIGYS

-49 KFDAKLFLNSASSVI
+49 KFDAKLFLNSVSAVI
-64 RAKYLESSR
+64 KAKYLESSR
-73 FLEEFI
+73 FLEELV

-102 LGDSLDENSDLFL
+102 LGDSLDENSELFL

-128 TIPVAENS
+128 TIPVSENS
-136 LEGIFYIPIGKNV
+136 LEGIFYVPIGKNV

-160 LKDVRLDPIYSVPV
+160 LKDIRLDPIYSVPV

-180 YSRFMRI
+180 YSRYMRI

-200 DSVATLGVIG
+200 DSVSTLGVIG

-217 SFDIIENQLYS
+217 AFDMIENQLYS
-228 SLKFSSKDYN
+228 SLKFSSKNYN

-245 YMPIFLNFNNLKAK
+245 YMPIFFNFNNLKFK
-259 SFSTAYSENVLNKV
+259 SFSTVYSENVLSKV
-273 IAYAKKD
+273 INYTRKD
-280 SSASQ
+280 SSDSQ
-285 HTFNYESDFY
+285 HTFNYGGDYY

-316 IPIMFKSNWVV
+316 IPIMFKSNWVI

-335 FAIIFYL
+335 FVIIFYL
-342 CNTFIFS
+342 CNTFVFS
-349 LINDFNRI
+349 LINDFNKI
-357 VNYQKSK
+357 VDYQKSK
-364 SDPFNLEPPLEVKYS
+364 IDSFSLEPALEVKYS
-379 SAIISYISSKLDSIS
+379 SAIISYISSRLDSLS
-394 SKSNKSF
+394 YKSKESF
-401 EKIKFYSEDLNAY
+401 EKIKFYSEDLNDY
-414 LEQIETAMLNTES
+414 LEQIETAILNTES
-427 IDSSVLAYE
+427 IDSGVLAYE

-441 FSRFEKSIIDILR
+441 FSRFEKSIVDILK

-460 DPINDLNKHISEISS
+460 DPINDHNKYMSEISS

-482 FFYTIDKNLEIFN
+482 FFYSIDKNLEIFN

-500 NSTDIENIKSKVL
+500 NSTDIENIKSKVF

-650 RYLSHDT
+650 RYLSYDT

-695 NLDAISSLQ
+695 NLDAVASLQ
-704 EYSSLMKSS
+704 EYSSLVKSS
-713 KDKILKIKELTQK
+713 KGKILKTKELIQK

-734 IF
+734 LF

>member
-1 MTDENL
+1 MTDENV
-7 IDVNLKNTKRF
+7 IDVNLKNTKRV
-18 LYLILLGF
+18 LYLVLFGF
-26 LFLNFLFIGYA
+26 LFFNILFIGYS

-49 KFDAKLFLNSASSVI
+49 KFDSKLFLNSVTAVI
-64 RAKYLESSR
+64 KAKYLESSR
-73 FLEEFI
+73 VLEELI

-102 LGDSLDENSDLFL
+102 LGDSLNENSDLFL

-154 NFSSLG
+154 NFSPLG
-160 LKDVRLDPIYSVPV
+160 LKDIRLDPIYSVPI

-180 YSRFMRI
+180 YSRYMII

-210 ILVCFDE
+210 ILICFDE

-228 SLKFSSKDYN
+228 SLKFGSKNYN

-245 YMPIFLNFNNLKAK
+245 YVPIFLNFNNLKSK
-259 SFSTAYSENVLNKV
+259 SFSTVYSENVLSKV
-273 IAYAKKD
+273 ISYTKKD
-280 SSASQ
+280 FSLSQ
-285 HTFNYESDFY
+285 QTFNYGGDFY
-295 SLSFVKTD
+295 FLNFEKID

-310 IFNVNS
+310 ILNVNS
-316 IPIMFKSNWVV
+316 IPIMFKSNWIV

-357 VNYQKSK
+357 VDYQKSK
-364 SDPFNLEPPLEVKYS
+364 SDPFSLDPPLEVKYS
-379 SAIISYISSKLDSIS
+379 SAIVSYIGSKLDNLS
-394 SKSNKSF
+394 SKSNESF
-401 EKIKFYSEDLNAY
+401 EKIKFYSEDLNGY
-414 LEQIETAMLNTES
+414 LEQIETAILNTQS
-427 IDSSVLAYE
+427 IDSSILAYE

-441 FSRFEKSIIDILR
+441 FSRFEKSIVDILK
-454 GFESVA
+454 GFESVT
-460 DPINDLNKHISEISS
+460 DPINDHNKYMSEISS

-482 FFYTIDKNLEIFN
+482 FFYSIDKNLEIFN

-500 NSTDIENIKSKVL
+500 NSTDIESIKSKVF
-513 DLNIVFENVNKNFAD
+513 DLNVVFENVNKNFAD
-528 LLSQTNSLQSANKL
+528 LLSQTNSLQSVNKL

-671 NHFFVSSKF
+671 NHFFISGKF
-680 NNFSQDLKEFKVSKM
+680 NNFSQDLKELKASKM
-695 NLDAISSLQ
+695 NLDVVTSLQ
-704 EYSSLMKSS
+704 EYSSLMKSC
-713 KDKILKIKELTQK
+713 KDKILKTRELIQK
-726 INDEIKDI
+726 INNEIKDVL
-734 IF
+734 F

>member
-18 LYLILLGF
+18 LYLVLFGF
-26 LFLNFLFIGYA
+26 LFFNFLFIGYA

-49 KFDAKLFLNSASSVI
+49 KFDAKLFLNSVSTVI
-64 RAKYLESSR
+64 KAKYSESSR
-73 FLEEFI
+73 FLEELV

-102 LGDSLDENSDLFL
+102 LGDGLDENSDLFL
-115 KSREFSSIDKIFK
+115 KSREFSAIDKIFK
-128 TIPVAENS
+128 TIPLAEDS

-154 NFSSLG
+154 NFSFLG

-180 YSRFMRI
+180 YSRYMMI
-187 DGKIYSVVSFPVR
+187 DEKIYSVVSFPVR

-217 SFDIIENQLYS
+217 SLDIIENQLYS
-228 SLKFSSKDYN
+228 SLKFSSKNYN

-245 YMPIFLNFNNLKAK
+245 YMPIFLNFNNLQDK
-259 SFSTAYSENVLNKV
+259 SFSTAYSENFFNKV

-280 SSASQ
+280 SSVSQ
-285 HTFNYESDFY
+285 YTFNYERDFY
-295 SLSFVKTD
+295 SLNFVKTD

-310 IFNVNS
+310 ILNVNS
-316 IPIMFKSNWVV
+316 IPIMFKSNWVI
-327 FFIFLLSS
+327 FFTFLLLS

-342 CNTFIFS
+342 CNTFAFS

-357 VNYQKSK
+357 VDYQKLK
-364 SDPFNLEPPLEVKYS
+364 SDPFSLESPLEIKYS
-379 SAIISYISSKLDSIS
+379 SSIISYISSKLDNLS
-394 SKSNKSF
+394 SKSNESF
-401 EKIKFYSEDLNAY
+401 EKIKFYSKDLNEY
-414 LEQIETAMLNTES
+414 LEQIETAILNTES
-427 IDSSVLAYE
+427 IDSSILAYE
-436 QLRDT
+436 QLKDT
-441 FSRFEKSIIDILR
+441 FSRFEKSIVDILK
-454 GFESVA
+454 GFESIA
-460 DPINDLNKHISEISS
+460 DPINDHNKYISEISS

-482 FFYTIDKNLEIFN
+482 FFYSIDKNLEIFN
-495 KVATT
+495 KVATI
-500 NSTDIENIKSKVL
+500 NSTDIENIKSKVF

-528 LLSQTNSLQSANKL
+528 LLSQTNSLQSVNKL

-621 DNVDSNFSRHEKV
+621 DNVDNNFSRHEKV

-657 KIRDAKNMYKEIFN
+657 KIRDAKNIYKEIFN
-671 NHFFVSSKF
+671 NHYFVSSKF

-695 NLDAISSLQ
+695 NLDAVSSLQ
-704 EYSSLMKSS
+704 EYSSLVKSS
-713 KDKILKIKELTQK
+713 KDKILKTKQLIQK
-726 INDEIKDI
+726 INDEIKGVL
-734 IF
+734 F

>member
-18 LYLILLGF
+18 LYLVLFGF
-26 LFLNFLFIGYA
+26 LIFNFLFIGYS
-37 YMNHKNEYLDRF
+37 YVNHKNEYLDRF
-49 KFDAKLFLNSASSVI
+49 KFDSNLFLNSVSTIIKS
-64 RAKYLESSR
+64 KYLESSK
-73 FLEEFI
+73 FLEELV

-102 LGDSLDENSDLFL
+102 FGDSLDENSDLFL
-115 KSREFSSIDKIFK
+115 KSREFSAIDKIFK

-154 NFSSLG
+154 NFSFLG

-180 YSRFMRI
+180 YSRYMRM
-187 DGKIYSVVSFPVR
+187 DGKIYSIVSLPVR

-210 ILVCFDE
+210 ILICFDE
-217 SFDIIENQLYS
+217 LFDIIENQLYS
-228 SLKFSSKDYN
+228 SLKFSNKNYN

-245 YMPIFLNFNNLKAK
+245 YMPIFLNFNNLKDK
-259 SFSTAYSENVLNKV
+259 SSSTVYSENVLSKV
-273 IAYAKKD
+273 IAYTQKD
-280 SSASQ
+280 SSVSQ
-285 HTFNYESDFY
+285 HTFNYGSDFY
-295 SLSFVKTD
+295 FLNFIKTD
-303 DFLIQGL
+303 DILIQGL
-310 IFNVNS
+310 IFNINS
-316 IPIMFKSNWVV
+316 IPIMFKSNWIV
-327 FFIFLLSS
+327 FFIFLLLS
-335 FAIIFYL
+335 FAIMFYL
-342 CNTFIFS
+342 CNTFVFS
-349 LINDFNRI
+349 LINDFNKI
-357 VNYQKSK
+357 VDYQKSK
-364 SDPFNLEPPLEVKYS
+364 SDPFRLDSPLEVKYS
-379 SAIISYISSKLDSIS
+379 SSIVSYISSKLDSMS
-394 SKSNKSF
+394 SKSNESF
-401 EKIKFYSEDLNAY
+401 EKIKFYSEDLNNY
-414 LEQIETAMLNTES
+414 LKQIETAILNTES
-427 IDSSVLAYE
+427 IDASVLAYE

-441 FSRFEKSIIDILR
+441 FSRFEKSIVDISK

-460 DPINDLNKHISEISS
+460 DPINDHNKHMSEISS

-482 FFYTIDKNLEIFN
+482 FFYSIDKNLEIFN

-500 NSTDIENIKSKVL
+500 NSADIENIKSKVF

-592 KDELKTVDSIIAV
+592 KDELKTVDGIIAV

-611 TIYKNFIDIQ
+611 TIYKNFMDIQ

-671 NHFFVSSKF
+671 NHFFVSGKF

-695 NLDAISSLQ
+695 NLDAINSLQ
-704 EYSSLMKSS
+704 EYSSLVKSC
-713 KDKILKIKELTQK
+713 KDKILRTKELIQK

-734 IF
+734 LF

>member
-18 LYLILLGF
+18 LYLILFGF
-26 LFLNFLFIGYA
+26 LFFNLLFIGYA
-37 YMNHKNEYLDRF
+37 YINHKNEYLDRF
-49 KFDAKLFLNSASSVI
+49 EFDAKLFLNSVSTVI
-64 RAKYLESSR
+64 KAKYLESSR
-73 FLEEFI
+73 FLEELL
-79 KDSYRFGILVN
+79 KDSYKFGILMN

-128 TIPVAENS
+128 TIPLAEDS

-154 NFSSLG
+154 NLSSLG

-180 YSRFMRI
+180 YSRYMRI
-187 DGKIYSVVSFPVR
+187 DGKIYSIVSFPVR
-200 DSVATLGVIG
+200 DSVAILGVIG

-217 SFDIIENQLYS
+217 PFDIIENELYS
-228 SLKFSSKDYN
+228 SLKLSNKNYN

-245 YMPIFLNFNNLKAK
+245 YMPIFSNFDNLKSK
-259 SFSTAYSENVLNKV
+259 YFSKGYSEDVLSKV
-273 IAYAKKD
+273 ISYVKRD
-280 SSASQ
+280 SSLSQ
-285 HTFNYESDFY
+285 YTFNYKSDFY
-295 SLSFVKTD
+295 SLNFLKTG
-303 DFLIQGL
+303 DFLVQGL
-310 IFNVNS
+310 IFNTSS
-316 IPIMFKSNWVV
+316 IPIMFKSNWII

-342 CNTFIFS
+342 CKNFIFS

-357 VNYQKSK
+357 VDYQRLK
-364 SDPFNLEPPLEVKYS
+364 SDPFSLEPSTKVKYS
-379 SAIISYISSKLDSIS
+379 SAIISYISSKLDSLS
-394 SKSNKSF
+394 TKSNKSF
-401 EKIKFYSEDLNAY
+401 KNIKSYFEDLNYY
-414 LEQIETAMLNTES
+414 LEQIETTILNTDS
-427 IDSSVLAYE
+427 IDSSVLVYE

-441 FSRFEKSIIDILR
+441 FSKFEKSIVDISK
-454 GFESVA
+454 GFESVS
-460 DPINDLNKHISEISS
+460 DPINEHNKHMSEISS

-482 FFYTIDKNLEIFN
+482 FFYSIDKNLEIFN
-495 KVATT
+495 KVSIT
-500 NSTDIENIKSKVL
+500 NSSDIENIKSKVF
-513 DLNIVFENVNKNFAD
+513 DLNVVFENVNKNFAD
-528 LLSQTNSLQSANKL
+528 LLSQTNSLQSVNKL

-592 KDELKTVDSIIAV
+592 KDELKTVDSIIAA

-695 NLDAISSLQ
+695 NLDAVSSLQ
-704 EYSSLMKSS
+704 EYSSLVKSS
-713 KDKILKIKELTQK
+713 KEKLLKTKELIQK
-726 INDEIKDI
+726 INDEIKDVL
-734 IF
+734 F

>member
-7 IDVNLKNTKRF
+7 IDVNLKSTKRF
-18 LYLILLGF
+18 LYLVLFGF
-26 LFLNFLFIGYA
+26 LFFNFLFIGYA
-37 YMNHKNEYLDRF
+37 YVNHKNEYLDRF
-49 KFDAKLFLNSASSVI
+49 KFDAKLFLNSVSVFMK
-64 RAKYLESSR
+64 AKYLESSR
-73 FLEEFI
+73 FLEELV

-102 LGDSLDENSDLFL
+102 LSDSLSENIDLFL

-154 NFSSLG
+154 NFSFLG

-180 YSRFMRI
+180 YSRYMRI
-187 DGKIYSVVSFPVR
+187 DGKIYSIVSFPVR
-200 DSVATLGVIG
+200 DSVATLGVMG
-210 ILVCFDE
+210 ILVCFDD

-228 SLKFSSKDYN
+228 SLKFSSKNYN

-245 YMPIFLNFNNLKAK
+245 YEPIFLNLNNLKTK
-259 SFSTAYSENVLNKV
+259 SFSKVYSENVLNKV
-273 IAYAKKD
+273 IAYTKKD
-280 SSASQ
+280 SSAFQ
-285 HTFNYESDFY
+285 YTFNYGSDFY
-295 SLSFVKTD
+295 SLNFVKID

-327 FFIFLLSS
+327 FLIFLLLS
-335 FAIIFYL
+335 FAIVFYL

-349 LINDFNRI
+349 LINDFNKI
-357 VNYQKSK
+357 VDYQKSK
-364 SDPFNLEPPLEVKYS
+364 SDPFSLESPLEVKYS
-379 SAIISYISSKLDSIS
+379 SAIISYMSSKLDSLS
-394 SKSNKSF
+394 SKSNESF
-401 EKIKFYSEDLNAY
+401 EKIKFYSEDLNDY
-414 LEQIETAMLNTES
+414 LEQIEAVMLNTES

-436 QLRDT
+436 QLKDA
-441 FSRFEKSIIDILR
+441 FSRFEKSIADISK

-460 DPINDLNKHISEISS
+460 DPINDHNKYMSEISS

-482 FFYTIDKNLEIFN
+482 FFYSIDKNLEIFN

-500 NSTDIENIKSKVL
+500 NSADIENIKSKVF

-621 DNVDSNFSRHEKV
+621 DNVDSNFSRHDKV

-704 EYSSLMKSS
+704 EYSFLVKSS
-713 KDKILKIKELTQK
+713 KDKILKTKELIRK
-726 INDEIKDI
+726 INNEIKDI
-734 IF
+734 LF

>member
-18 LYLILLGF
+18 LYLILFGF
-26 LFLNFLFIGYA
+26 LFLNFLFIGYS
-37 YMNHKNEYLDRF
+37 YINHKNEYLDRF

-102 LGDSLDENSDLFL
+102 LGDNLDENSDLFL

-149 LISNS
+149 LISNL
-154 NFSSLG
+154 NFSSLS

-174 EKNSKY
+174 EKNFKY

-187 DGKIYSVVSFPVR
+187 DGKIYSIVSFPVR

-259 SFSTAYSENVLNKV
+259 SFSTSYSENVLNKV
-273 IAYAKKD
+273 IAYIKKD

-441 FSRFEKSIIDILR
+441 FSRFEKSIVDILR

-460 DPINDLNKHISEISS
+460 DPINDHNKHMSEISS

>member
-18 LYLILLGF
+18 LYLILFGF
-26 LFLNFLFIGYA
+26 LFFNLLFIGYS
-37 YMNHKNEYLDRF
+37 YINHKNEYLDRF
-49 KFDAKLFLNSASSVI
+49 EFDAKLFLNSVSTVI
-64 RAKYLESSR
+64 KAKYLESSR
-73 FLEEFI
+73 FLEELL
-79 KDSYRFGILVN
+79 KDSYKFGILMN

-128 TIPVAENS
+128 TIPLAEDS

-180 YSRFMRI
+180 YSRYMRI
-187 DGKIYSVVSFPVR
+187 DGKIYSIVSFPVR
-200 DSVATLGVIG
+200 DSVAILGVIG

-217 SFDIIENQLYS
+217 PFDIIENELYS
-228 SLKFSSKDYN
+228 SLKLSNKNYN

-245 YMPIFLNFNNLKAK
+245 YMPIFSNFDNLKSK
-259 SFSTAYSENVLNKV
+259 YFSKGYSEDVLSKV
-273 IAYAKKD
+273 ISYVKRD
-280 SSASQ
+280 SSLSQ
-285 HTFNYESDFY
+285 YTFNYKSDSY
-295 SLSFVKTD
+295 SLNFLKTG
-303 DFLIQGL
+303 DFLVQGL
-310 IFNVNS
+310 IFNASS
-316 IPIMFKSNWVV
+316 IPIMFKSNWII

-342 CNTFIFS
+342 CNNFIFS

-357 VNYQKSK
+357 VDYQRLK
-364 SDPFNLEPPLEVKYS
+364 SDPFNLEPSTKVKYS
-379 SAIISYISSKLDSIS
+379 SPIISYISSKLDSLS
-394 SKSNKSF
+394 TKSNKSF
-401 EKIKFYSEDLNAY
+401 KKIKSYFEDLNYY
-414 LEQIETAMLNTES
+414 LEQIETTILNTDS
-427 IDSSVLAYE
+427 IDSSVLVYE

-441 FSRFEKSIIDILR
+441 FSKFEKSIVDILK
-454 GFESVA
+454 GFESVS
-460 DPINDLNKHISEISS
+460 DPINEHNKHMSEISS

-482 FFYTIDKNLEIFN
+482 FFYSIDKNLEIFN
-495 KVATT
+495 KVSIT
-500 NSTDIENIKSKVL
+500 NSSDIENIKSKVF
-513 DLNIVFENVNKNFAD
+513 DLNVVFENVNKNFAD
-528 LLSQTNSLQSANKL
+528 LLSQTNSLQSVNKL

-592 KDELKTVDSIIAV
+592 KDELKTVDSIIAA

-695 NLDAISSLQ
+695 NLDAVSSLQ
-704 EYSSLMKSS
+704 EYSSLVKSS
-713 KDKILKIKELTQK
+713 KEKLLKTKELIQK

-734 IF
+734 LF